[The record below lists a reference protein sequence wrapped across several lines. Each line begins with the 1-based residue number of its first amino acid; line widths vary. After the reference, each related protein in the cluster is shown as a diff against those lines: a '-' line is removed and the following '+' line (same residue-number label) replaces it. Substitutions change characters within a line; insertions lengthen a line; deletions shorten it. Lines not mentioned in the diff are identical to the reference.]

1 MARKKSY
8 TLLTLVAVAAAISL
22 GVFFSVFAGGSDDAT
37 APGAGTPDELASET
51 GPSTTDAQEG
61 IKVHGHWTIEVRDT
75 DGSLVTRREFDNAL
89 TRGALWLAE
98 TLGRVST
105 TGLWVVAF
113 DAAQIQDQDPC
124 VTASN
129 QPIHCSINEPNDSP
143 SGSPNHFETLTVSVP
158 DSGPNLNK
166 LVLSGT
172 ATALAAG
179 TSVIDRVSIAVRICP
194 STTLPSECTVDVST
208 HQPFSKAT
216 IAPIEVVEGQQ
227 ILVNVVISFS

>member
-1 MARKKSY
+1 MARKKTY
-8 TLLTLVAVAAAISL
+8 TLLTLVALAAAISL
-22 GVFFSVFAGGSDDAT
+22 VVFFAVFAGGSDDAT
-37 APGAGTPDELASET
+37 APDAGTSDKLASET
-51 GPSTTDAQEG
+51 GPATKDAHEG

-75 DGSLVTRREFDNAL
+75 DGSLVTRREFDNTL
-89 TRGALWLAE
+89 TRGAIWLAE

-105 TGLWVVAF
+105 TGLWVISF

-124 VTASN
+124 LTASS

-143 SGSPNHFETLTVSVP
+143 PDAPNVFETLTVSVP

-172 ATALAAG
+172 ATSQAAG
-179 TSVIDRVSIAVRICP
+179 TSIIDRVSTAVRICP

-208 HQPFSKAT
+208 HQPFSNAT
-216 IAPIEVVEGQQ
+216 MAPIEVVEGQQ
-227 ILVNVVISFS
+227 ILVTAS